1 MNHTPVHSPG
11 TSLSDYEHESV
22 LVPLL
27 TSGRAIGFFAH
38 FIAYVF
44 TCLLVL
50 VAAGVFPT
58 LLVALGWGIG
68 LALHGFFVL
77 LVPLM
82 RMARVEQAE
91 LESWRPPPES
101 ELGPAPPR
109 AAPELRTSPLV
120 AAGDRLS
127 ASSDRARSLEELS
140 AAIAHEIRNPI
151 TAAKSLVQQIAEDP
165 AAEENREHARVA
177 VEELDR
183 VERSIAHLLRFARE
197 EPFEPGPLDVGALID
212 SAVELLRDRA
222 ERQAVRIERDVEPMP
237 TAFADGEQL
246 RKVLANLI
254 GNALDAHLER
264 PIPDAWIR
272 IAAGRNLAGD
282 ELWIRVRDNG
292 PGLSDLQRQ
301 QAFQPFRTTK
311 PGGTGLGLALARK
324 VLARHGGSIELATTK
339 QPGAELVLALPL
351 RASARERGR

>member
-1 MNHTPVHSPG
+1 MNLPASTRPAPRVHEAYERE
-11 TSLSDYEHESV
+11 SL

-44 TCLLVL
+44 TCLIVL

-58 LLVALGWGIG
+58 LMVGLGWGIG

-82 RMARVEQAE
+82 RMARSEDTE
-91 LESWRPPPES
+91 LEAWSPPHEA
-101 ELGPAPPR
+101 ERVPAPL
-109 AAPELRTSPLV
+109 AAAAESPLMPK
-120 AAGDRLS
+120 
-127 ASSDRARSLEELS
+127 DRARSLEELS

-165 AAEENREHARVA
+165 SAEENREHARVA

-197 EPFEPGPLDVGALID
+197 EPFEPGPVDVSALIE

-222 ERQAVRIERDVEPMP
+222 ERQAVQIERDIERVPS
-237 TAFADGEQL
+237 AYADGEQL

-254 GNALDAHLER
+254 GNALDAHAER
-264 PIPDAWIR
+264 PTTDAWIR

-292 PGLSDLQRQ
+292 PGLNDVQRQ

-324 VLARHGGSIELATTK
+324 VLARHGGSVELVQAK
-339 QPGAELVLALPL
+339 QPGAEFLLVLPL
-351 RASARERGR
+351 RAATTESGR